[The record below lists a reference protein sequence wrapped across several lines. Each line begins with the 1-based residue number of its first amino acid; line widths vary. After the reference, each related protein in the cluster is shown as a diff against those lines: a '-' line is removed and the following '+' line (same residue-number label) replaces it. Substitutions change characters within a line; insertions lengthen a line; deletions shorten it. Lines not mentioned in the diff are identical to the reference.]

1 MLVTNKAIWH
11 FILRIQ
17 FHNCLPQELSL
28 TVTRKLNRVKYFTK
42 RSHELEHTVNFIK
55 ENLEMKISIK
65 NPRF

>member
-42 RSHELEHTVNFIK
+42 RSHELAVNFIK